1 MFQLHIWRKYTENLL
16 QFTIKEPTNKKVLEM
31 VMNKDKL
38 LNVILI
44 SIQCFNYIS
53 DANTQ
58 QICYSSQ

>member
-1 MFQLHIWRKYTENLL
+1 MVIEMKLP
-16 QFTIKEPTNKKVLEM
+16 EPTNKKVLEM

-58 QICYSSQ
+58 KICYSSQ